1 VSRRTGQR
9 HSTIPA
15 PSLRAPE
22 GQQSTE
28 EAEDQADER
37 EAARL
42 SADDV
47 AESMGFSQAKVT
59 RIELAQSGPSKGDL
73 FLLLRLYG
81 VADEEHDS
89 YWELAKAG
97 RERGWWFEF
106 KDVLGKPLGEYIA
119 FEDAASSIKAWSP
132 LTVHGLLQ
140 TEAYARATFAGGLQR
155 TAEEVDRVVS
165 SRMERQKR
173 LVSGKLAL
181 WAVLDETLLARPVGG
196 RDVLRDQLDHLLRL
210 PSAVTLQVIP
220 MGTNWHPGLTSSF
233 TLMDF
238 TDYPSVAFPESP
250 FKDSYVDVPA
260 EVAAYSVLFD
270 QLRAAGENPKTSRHM
285 IESARDRLTN

>member
-1 VSRRTGQR
+1 MTAPLRRTPNVRQR
-9 HSTIPA
+9 QLGMA
-15 PSLRAPE
+15 LRRL
-22 GQQSTE
+22 
-28 EAEDQADER
+28 R
-37 EAARL
+37 EAAGT

-81 VADEEHDS
+81 VPDEEHES

-106 KDVLGKPLGEYIA
+106 KDVLGRPLGEYIA
-119 FEDAASSIKAWSP
+119 FEDAASAIKAWSP

-155 TAEEVDRVVS
+155 TSAEVDRVVS
-165 SRMERQKR
+165 ARLERQKR
-173 LVSGKLAL
+173 LTSSGLTL

-196 RDVLRDQLDHLLRL
+196 PEVLKGQLDHLLRL
-210 PSAVTLQVIP
+210 SSAVTLQVIP
-220 MGTNWHPGLTSSF
+220 LGTNWHPGLTSSF

-238 TDYPSVAFPESP
+238 ADYPSVAFPESP
-250 FKDSYVDVPA
+250 FKDSYVDVPV
-260 EVAAYSVLFD
+260 EVSAYSLLFD
-270 QLRAAGENPKTSRHM
+270 QLRAAGENPKTSRDM
-285 IESARDRLTN
+285 IEAARDRLTT